1 MWFPQSRPRPPE
13 LSQEK
18 LYELELFGREVLL
31 IARATAEGER
41 VELRRQ
47 WVTREELDA
56 WIVWKDAET
65 TWWQGLAALAA
76 AKAHGV
82 KLGNPRPL
90 AGSPDQARVAA
101 AAKSAKATARA
112 TDLLPVIAEVRAAG
126 VAR

>member
-31 IARATAEGER
+31 IARTTAEGEK

-56 WIVWKDAET
+56 WIIWKDAET
-65 TWWQGLAALAA
+65 MWREGRLYRVTLIGAIAAVMAALFA
-76 AKAHGV
+76 
-82 KLGNPRPL
+82 L
-90 AGSPDQARVAA
+90 VAMVHA
-101 AAKSAKATARA
+101 WWH
-112 TDLLPVIAEVRAAG
+112 
-126 VAR
+126 

>member
-1 MWFPQSRPRPPE
+1 VRPGWPEGWDQPAARRARGLSRDARTCLAMWFPQSRPRRPE

-31 IARATAEGER
+31 IARTTAEGER

-65 TWWQGLAALAA
+65 MWREGRLYLVTLIGAIAAVMAALFALVA
-76 AKAHGV
+76 V
-82 KLGNPRPL
+82 V
-90 AGSPDQARVAA
+90 QAWRH
-101 AAKSAKATARA
+101 
-112 TDLLPVIAEVRAAG
+112 
-126 VAR
+126 

>member
-1 MWFPQSRPRPPE
+1 MWFPQSRPRRPE

-47 WVTREELDA
+47 WVTQEELDA

-65 TWWQGLAALAA
+65 TWREARLYRVTLIGAIAAVMAALFA
-76 AKAHGV
+76 
-82 KLGNPRPL
+82 L
-90 AGSPDQARVAA
+90 VAVVQ
-101 AAKSAKATARA
+101 SWWH
-112 TDLLPVIAEVRAAG
+112 
-126 VAR
+126 

>member
-31 IARATAEGER
+31 LARATAEGER

-47 WVTREELDA
+47 WVTQEELDT

-65 TWWQGLAALAA
+65 TRWPASIGSPLGAIAAVMAALFA
-76 AKAHGV
+76 
-82 KLGNPRPL
+82 L
-90 AGSPDQARVAA
+90 VAVVQ
-101 AAKSAKATARA
+101 TWWH
-112 TDLLPVIAEVRAAG
+112 
-126 VAR
+126 